1 VDTDA
6 ISDKTNP
13 AGQDLGLP
21 LISIIIPC
29 YNHSRFLRDSIVSAR
44 AQTYRPVEVIVVDD
58 GSTDNTSQIA
68 ADYPDVRCL
77 RQRNQGPSAAR
88 NTGLQASRGRYVV
101 FLDADDR
108 LLPTALEVGLGSLKD
123 HPSCAFVFG
132 HCRLI
137 GEDGSDLPTRNQPY
151 IEKEHYLAL
160 LGENFIW
167 TPGSVIY
174 RRETFNTVGG
184 FDPAV
189 NAAADYELYL
199 RIARRFPIHCHGE
212 VVVEYRKHPGNMT
225 RNAALMLTATLA
237 VLRSQWKH
245 VKGHKPSEDVFR
257 DGLRSRRMHYGDRL
271 IHDTVSLNA
280 SHRDWKRL
288 LHGLI
293 LLLRYYPHGLARHL
307 QLKLRALTGSAVKK
321 SAMP

>member
-1 VDTDA
+1 M
-6 ISDKTNP
+6 
-13 AGQDLGLP
+13 
-21 LISIIIPC
+21 
-29 YNHSRFLRDSIVSAR
+29 
-44 AQTYRPVEVIVVDD
+44 VDD

-68 ADYPDVRCL
+68 ADYPDVRYL
-77 RQRNQGPSAAR
+77 RQGNQGPSAAR